1 MRRWVAVVALL
12 IAVGLVA
19 GVAAIAAGGRESTRI
34 PRETVLTFLD
44 ITVDEHFL
52 DVRPRATSPGDTFF
66 FRDQLWNLTR
76 TQKRGTL
83 DGACTVLIGA
93 RANSRAHCRATVFLA
108 GGTVELAQTSRADQG
123 NRFFAAVVGGTKRYK
138 NVTGEARFT
147 PLRGNRSRLVLEL
160 IPASGGAGG
169 PGLAGR

>member
-12 IAVGLVA
+12 TAVGLVA
-19 GVAAIAAGGRESTRI
+19 GVAAIAAGGRENTSI
-34 PRETVLTFLD
+34 PRKTVLTFLD
-44 ITVDEHFL
+44 ITVDDHLL
-52 DVRPRATSPGDTFF
+52 DVGPRALSPGDTFF
-66 FRDQLWNLTR
+66 SHDQLWNLTR

-83 DGACTVLIGA
+83 DAACTVLIGA
-93 RANSRAHCRATVFLA
+93 GANSRVHCRATVFLA
-108 GGTVELAQTSRADQG
+108 GGTVELAGTPRADQG

-160 IPASGGAGG
+160 IPASAGAGG